1 MLCCEMLRCGV
12 AVTGNPKS
20 DPLKSIVRPLC
31 FSDSFFSSFL
41 PTSVPL
47 PAATAAPPAGLG
59 LQQDASYSAGRVAY
73 SLLNTTA
80 VDSNAAVPPPPP
92 SPPPPPPPSVP
103 VQPDNTSGGLSTGAI
118 AGLAVG
124 AAVLLAAAAA
134 AACCI
139 WRRRGGAKQVV
150 AAPRKGSNGTAASGD
165 GTAGSTPKTS
175 GSFGSK
181 PSFPSLLPLSGP
193 GLAGLAGAKQQ
204 LGDGGGGTAVVL
216 HLGRGS
222 DDASSSQEEDAAT
235 ISAGSGGSGR
245 GSGKGLAGP
254 GLLPRFARREG
265 SVGSGGTPGTAH
277 SVLPGAKNPFA
288 RCASG
293 EDASLAAAPPYVGV
307 CCMGRG
313 GVCVCGGTRTL
324 GCVLLLVCVGAV
336 VLWVT
341 AAACRISACIQPSSC
356 LCLSFLLASCQ
367 GHSSCLTACLSSA
380 TFLPPSPCCSVTTLD
395 QAGDHGGDD
404 LFLSYIRSTKVR
416 YIAAAHVMSRHN
428 TC

>member
-1 MLCCEMLRCGV
+1 
-12 AVTGNPKS
+12 
-20 DPLKSIVRPLC
+20 
-31 FSDSFFSSFL
+31 
-41 PTSVPL
+41 
-47 PAATAAPPAGLG
+47 
-59 LQQDASYSAGRVAY
+59 
-73 SLLNTTA
+73 
-80 VDSNAAVPPPPP
+80 
-92 SPPPPPPPSVP
+92 
-103 VQPDNTSGGLSTGAI
+103 
-118 AGLAVG
+118 VG

-165 GTAGSTPKTS
+165 GTTGSTPKTS

-193 GLAGLAGAKQQ
+193 GLAGVKQQ
-204 LGDGGGGTAVVL
+204 LVDGGGGTAVVL

-293 EDASLAAAPPYVGV
+293 EDACLAAAPPYAGV
-307 CCMGRG
+307 CCIGRG
-313 GVCVCGGTRTL
+313 GVCVCVWWHTHAWVRVAAGVWGGCCAVGCCCCVSNFSLHPTL
-324 GCVLLLVCVGAV
+324 QLPLPLLP
-336 VLWVT
+336 
-341 AAACRISACIQPSSC
+341 ACLLPGPQLLPDRLPFFCYFPPSLPPPSS
-356 LCLSFLLASCQ
+356 
-367 GHSSCLTACLSSA
+367 
-380 TFLPPSPCCSVTTLD
+380 PPCCSVTTLD

-416 YIAAAHVMSRHN
+416 YIAVVHRCRTCNVAAQHLLKRTAQLRAGMFLPSFPSLMLCIAPFCAAGARRPPRRHN
-428 TC
+428 RRRRRWQHRRRPHQPGGGTLSGRT